1 MMAGWCQQWLAMKP
15 LPRPR
20 RGVPPLRPHSVEV
33 GIPSLSPLAGTSSR
47 PAQFA
52 KDYEDAL
59 ALRVAEQ
66 KFIVDPAY
74 GLSDGR

>member
-1 MMAGWCQQWLAMKP
+1 MH
-15 LPRPR
+15 RTFR
-20 RGVPPLRPHSVEV
+20 VVFHVPPLRPHSVEV
-33 GIPSLSPLAGTSSR
+33 GSPSLSLLAGTSR